1 MKMMMKTTT
10 VTATTIMMAVVV
22 VVSLSRFK
30 DKLFLIESKY
40 ALLTD
45 VQ

>member
-10 VTATTIMMAVVV
+10 VIATTIMMAVVV

-30 DKLFLIESKY
+30 DKLFLIENKKCF
-40 ALLTD
+40 AN
-45 VQ
+45 